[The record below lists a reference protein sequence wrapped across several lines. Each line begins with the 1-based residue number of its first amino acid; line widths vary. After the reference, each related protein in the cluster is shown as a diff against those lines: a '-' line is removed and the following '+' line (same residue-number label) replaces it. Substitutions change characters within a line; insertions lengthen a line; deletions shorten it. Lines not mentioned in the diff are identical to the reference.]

1 MVNSVVNMEVSKGD
15 VNRRK
20 IINIYILHIRW
31 SKILLT
37 FSGTWKTKGKSASG
51 KQLKISI

>member
-20 IINIYILHIRW
+20 IINIYILHIR
-31 SKILLT
+31 
-37 FSGTWKTKGKSASG
+37 
-51 KQLKISI
+51 